1 MSGRGGFVDEFPVAG
16 CCDNQLGVV
25 IEAFQRNLLNRCFEV
40 CHIQTALERGR
51 QGMVFQRN
59 DDVVALL
66 ADVGLPGKA
75 QCRQFDNAG
84 IFAVF
89 AEIDIGL
96 FCLYGRRLLC
106 CGAERCGY
114 GYYGLG
120 KRCGSLLF
128 CRRGRRG
135 FYGGAGGGGHGIV
148 RFVDENPNFI
158 SAYFGIVLARF
169 VQIQNQTR
177 TAAVL
182 CGTDFAQQRVGILE
196 YLLIHGNAGLFKVQ
210 GDARGRRS
218 DEAGRV
224 DNLFVKADFDDFLF
238 VGQGGNFDVCNVSC

>member
-1 MSGRGGFVDEFPVAG
+1 
-16 CCDNQLGVV
+16 
-25 IEAFQRNLLNRCFEV
+25 
-40 CHIQTALERGR
+40 
-51 QGMVFQRN
+51 MVFQRN
-59 DDVVALL
+59 DDVVVLL

-96 FCLYGRRLLC
+96 FCWCRRLLFC
-106 CGAERCGY
+106 RAERCGY

-128 CRRGRRG
+128 CRGKGFGYGYCGLGRRCGSLLFCRCGRRG
-135 FYGGAGGGGHGIV
+135 FYGGACGGGHGIV
-148 RFVDENPNFI
+148 RFVNEYPNFVP
-158 SAYFGIVLARF
+158 AYFGIVLARF

-182 CGTDFAQQRVGILE
+182 CGTDFAQQRIGIFE

-210 GDARGRRS
+210 GDAGR
-218 DEAGRV
+218 
-224 DNLFVKADFDDFLF
+224 
-238 VGQGGNFDVCNVSC
+238 